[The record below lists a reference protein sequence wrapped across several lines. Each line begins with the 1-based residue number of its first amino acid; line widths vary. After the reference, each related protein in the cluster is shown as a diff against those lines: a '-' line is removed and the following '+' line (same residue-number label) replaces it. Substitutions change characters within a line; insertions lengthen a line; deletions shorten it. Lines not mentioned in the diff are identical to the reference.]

1 MAVALK
7 KRLISVAEYHK
18 MAEVGILPES
28 GIELINGEIVEK
40 DYITSQHAAMSSK
53 LNHFLSIQLQNK
65 AFIISIHNALITND
79 FSEPEPDVAILK
91 YRADFY
97 GDEHPHGDDALLV
110 IEIGDTS
117 VAYDRKFKL
126 PLYAES
132 GVAECWLVNLAKQEI
147 HTYWQPAGTAYK
159 FSEFIQKGELV
170 KAQYFDL
177 ELDTNFI
184 FA

>member
-1 MAVALK
+1 MALQLK
-7 KRLISVAEYHK
+7 KRLITVGEYHK
-18 MAEVGILPES
+18 MAEAGILQES

-40 DYITSQHAAMSSK
+40 DQITSQHAAMSSK
-53 LNHFLSIQLQNK
+53 LNQILHQQLHDKAIMRIQDP
-65 AFIISIHNALITND
+65 IIAND

-97 GDEHPHGDDALLV
+97 EHEHPYGRDVLLV

-132 GVAECWLVNLAKQEI
+132 GVAECWLINLAKQEI
-147 HTYWQPAGTAYK
+147 YTYWQPTGNAYK
-159 FSEFIQKGELV
+159 FSEFVQKGEVV
-170 KAQYFDL
+170 KAQYFEL
-177 ELDTNFI
+177 ALDTNQLF
-184 FA
+184 

>member
-7 KRLISVAEYHK
+7 KRLITVAEYHK

-28 GIELINGEIVEK
+28 GIELINGEIIE
-40 DYITSQHAAMSSK
+40 MSPKGSK
-53 LNHFLSIQLQNK
+53 HTRIVKKFNKLLNQLLGDD
-65 AFIISIHNALITND
+65 FIISIQDPIIASD

-97 GDEHPHGDDALLV
+97 GDEHPHGNDALLV

-132 GVAECWLVNLAKQEI
+132 GVAECWLINLAKQEI

-159 FSEFIQKGELV
+159 FSEFIQKGEIV

-177 ELDTNFI
+177 EVDTNLI
-184 FA
+184 FS